1 MLRSAFCTWSLL
13 DDSALYIS
21 FSACCSGY
29 EMSSGGAMLS
39 WLVETESDEVHR
51 AKLLAD
57 DRVGCIMYS
66 MHNVLPVALTALHDG
81 YR

>member
-1 MLRSAFCTWSLL
+1 
-13 DDSALYIS
+13 
-21 FSACCSGY
+21 
-29 EMSSGGAMLS
+29 MLS

-66 MHNVLPVALTALHDG
+66 MHNVLHVALTALHDG
-81 YR
+81 YRGGRG